1 MTRIFPLR
9 LLSLQFAMP
18 LAALATLVASVHV
31 AAAEPAASGSS
42 EPAAAAA
49 GENAKAPAPAASEPA
64 KTEAQGLEGNLK
76 DSEIVLTP
84 EEKAEKEGRKACKVE
99 ICAAFRNPS
108 AAGSDISCDVL
119 KSWRKDQLVKMVSRL
134 KVTWPYGPVRC
145 TSSIKLKRDEL
156 VKAVTEPK
164 YSTKLDKHSV
174 ACTVERENDEPTQ
187 INFEFSPKIDF
198 EKGKAVAAKMNWG
211 KVEAPTLL
219 KGAMWT
225 ATAADNT
232 VNMLSSYLVTDI
244 NDFINN
250 KCDEVK
256 DEWSSRK

>member
-1 MTRIFPLR
+1 MTRIFSPR
-9 LLSLQFAMP
+9 LSPQLAMP
-18 LAALATLVASVHV
+18 LAALGALVASVHL
-31 AAAEPAASGSS
+31 AAAEPAASGTS
-42 EPAAAAA
+42 EPAATAA
-49 GENAKAPAPAASEPA
+49 GENAKTPAASEPA

-119 KSWRKDQLVKMVSRL
+119 KSWRKEQLVKMVSRL

-156 VKAVTEPK
+156 VKAVSEPK

-187 INFEFSPKIDF
+187 IKFEFSPKVDF
-198 EKGKAVAAKMNWG
+198 ENGKAVAAKMNWG

-244 NDFINN
+244 NDFIEN